1 MWDRPGGLEI
11 LFERLGAQGYIEG
24 RAPGAVFPTA
34 SWPMKPAPTSRAAPL
49 APSALQL
56 GLLRNP
62 AQAEALMR
70 DWGWHRL
77 RALRQIAI
85 RDALADDAVHALA
98 RDVVQVAHDGLE
110 RGPALA
116 GLCEPLR
123 PRAAPAPTACCA
135 CGAPAATAPP
145 ASACWRA
152 GAPWTSLLTK
162 GRGIGRTAGP
172 AGAQRVS

>member
-1 MWDRPGGLEI
+1 
-11 LFERLGAQGYIEG
+11 
-24 RAPGAVFPTA
+24 
-34 SWPMKPAPTSRAAPL
+34 
-49 APSALQL
+49 
-56 GLLRNP
+56 
-62 AQAEALMR
+62 MR

-110 RGPALA
+110 PGDRPWLA
-116 GLCEPLR
+116 YASHCVATRSTGADRMLR
-123 PRAAPAPTACCA
+123 LWRWRRQRRPPRLLAR
-135 CGAPAATAPP
+135 
-145 ASACWRA
+145 WRA
-152 GAPWTSLLTK
+152 LDIPPDQ

>member
-1 MWDRPGGLEI
+1 
-11 LFERLGAQGYIEG
+11 
-24 RAPGAVFPTA
+24 
-34 SWPMKPAPTSRAAPL
+34 MKPAPTSRAAPL

-56 GLLRNP
+56 GLLRNL

-110 RGPALA
+110 PGTGPGWPMRATA
-116 GLCEPLR
+116 W

-145 ASACWRA
+145 ASACWRWRA
-152 GAPWTSLLTK
+152 LDIP
-162 GRGIGRTAGP
+162 
-172 AGAQRVS
+172 

>member
-1 MWDRPGGLEI
+1 
-11 LFERLGAQGYIEG
+11 
-24 RAPGAVFPTA
+24 
-34 SWPMKPAPTSRAAPL
+34 MKPAPTSRAAPL

-56 GLLRNP
+56 GLLRNL

-110 RGPALA
+110 PGDRPWLAYASHCVATRSTGADRMLRLWRSGGDSAARLGLLALA
-116 GLCEPLR
+116 R
-123 PRAAPAPTACCA
+123 PGHP
-135 CGAPAATAPP
+135 
-145 ASACWRA
+145 S
-152 GAPWTSLLTK
+152 
-162 GRGIGRTAGP
+162 
-172 AGAQRVS
+172 

>member
-1 MWDRPGGLEI
+1 
-11 LFERLGAQGYIEG
+11 
-24 RAPGAVFPTA
+24 
-34 SWPMKPAPTSRAAPL
+34 MKPAPTSRAAPL

-56 GLLRNP
+56 GLLRNL

-110 RGPALA
+110 PGTGPGWPMRATA
-116 GLCEPLR
+116 W